1 MQLPCQQARIWSSA
15 APARGNAPLA
25 PLRTFAFTLIEL
37 LVVIAI
43 IAILA
48 ALLLPTLARAK
59 ESARRVQCLN
69 NQKQLLVTWEL
80 YSTDNSLAIVRNG
93 HPPMGVPEDV
103 KLWFF
108 ASHGNVATRT
118 NPIYMSDTKYS
129 AFATYLKRAPVY
141 KCPSDKTV
149 VGPRKTPVT
158 YSYAMN
164 GFMNPVGIVSNI
176 VEMPQGPQPN
186 RVYYKISQI
195 ESPSER
201 FVFMEGNPQSL
212 CCPAFMVNP
221 APSTAFFHLPG
232 FFHTRGAMTSFADG
246 HIKYHRWTDNRTM
259 ETLPE
264 KMPGEALFQL
274 SGRGSGNNR
283 DLRWIQD
290 RATSRK

>member
-1 MQLPCQQARIWSSA
+1 MPFSTLVEVKSCDPNSARQT
-15 APARGNAPLA
+15 RG
-25 PLRTFAFTLIEL
+25 FTLIEL

-48 ALLLPTLARAK
+48 SLLLPALARAK
-59 ESARRVQCLN
+59 ESARRVQCIG

-93 HPPMGVPEDV
+93 HPPLGVPEDV

-118 NPIYMSDTKYS
+118 NPVYMSDTKYS
-129 AFATYLKRAPVY
+129 AFATYLKKAPVY

-149 VGPRKTPVT
+149 VGPRKAPVT

-176 VEMPQGPQPN
+176 VEMRQGPQAN
-186 RVYYKISQI
+186 RVYYKVSQI

-221 APSTAFFHLPG
+221 APSGTFFHLPG
-232 FFHTRGAMTSFADG
+232 FFHNRGATASFADG
-246 HIKYHRWTDNRTM
+246 HIEYHRWTDKRTM

-264 KMPGEALFQL
+264 NVPGERLFQL
-274 SGRGSGNNR
+274 SHRGSGNNR
-283 DLRWIQD
+283 DLTWIQD
-290 RATSRK
+290 RATGRK

>member
-1 MQLPCQQARIWSSA
+1 MHRLTLFSTPVEVKSCDPN
-15 APARGNAPLA
+15 PAREARG
-25 PLRTFAFTLIEL
+25 FTLIEL

-48 ALLLPTLARAK
+48 SLLLPALARAK
-59 ESARRVQCLN
+59 EAARRVQCTN

-93 HPPMGVPEDV
+93 HPPLGVPDDV

-108 ASHGNVATRT
+108 ASHGNFATRT
-118 NPIYMSDTKYS
+118 NPIYMSETKYS

-149 VGPRKTPVT
+149 VGTRKAPVT

-164 GFMNPVGIVSNI
+164 GFMNPVGAVRDI
-176 VEMPQGPQPN
+176 VEAPRQN

-195 ESPSER
+195 EAPSER

-221 APSTAFFHLPG
+221 APSTSFFHLPG
-232 FFHTRGAMTSFADG
+232 FFHNRGAMTSFADG
-246 HIKYHRWTDNRTM
+246 HIEYHRWTDKRTM

-264 KMPGEALFQL
+264 KTPGEALFNL
-274 SGRGSGNNR
+274 SGRASANNR

-290 RATSRK
+290 RATARK